1 MKTSKQN
8 KYIYEPDIYDCVRDP
23 YDNRVVI
30 FDTKEK
36 LMDAVINSKGF
47 HEEHLRGLKT
57 TIMELETLR
66 NSITDDEFNNAV
78 EDPEEEDGAIIYDLF
93 DFAFFLLS
101 EYNEYRFITM
111 EDKEYYNKYSDMYI
125 EREDISDTFKLAE
138 NSKETPDEKYYW
150 CINKKDF
157 ELDNKYILNQLTEE
171 EQKEFNSYEEFNID
185 KMKLAITA
193 ALRLANKLKTE
204 LHLDEVEINK
214 EIFESNMRGLGLS
227 DYVED

>member
-1 MKTSKQN
+1 MKQSEQKQ
-8 KYIYEPDIYDCVRDP
+8 YIYEPDIYDCVRDP
-23 YDNRVVI
+23 YDNRVIV

-36 LMDAVINSKGF
+36 LMDAVVNSKGF
-47 HEEHLRGLKT
+47 HEWHRKGLKT

-78 EDPEEEDGAIIYDLF
+78 EEEDDGVIDALL

-101 EYNEYRFITM
+101 EYNEYRFLTM

-125 EREDISDTFKLAE
+125 EREDISDTFKLAK

-150 CINKKDF
+150 CIDKKDF

-171 EQKEFNSYEEFNID
+171 EQKEFNSYEEFSID
-185 KMKLAITA
+185 KMKLEITA
-193 ALRLANKLKTE
+193 ALRLADKLKTE

-227 DYVED
+227 NYVED